1 MNDRLSCSSLDMICS
16 IPSYK
21 YDHVSSSP
29 ALRSGI
35 EFKCEA
41 EAVGAFELEGMVEIA
56 VLRPQP

>member
-16 IPSYK
+16 IPLYK
-21 YDHVSSSP
+21 YDHVSSDP
-29 ALRSGI
+29 ARWLGI
-35 EFKCEA
+35 EYEGEA